1 MDRSRPSA
9 AQHSTAVRTAG
20 RATFDLLPPA
30 SAGERGELAAV
41 ARARRTVSEGAVLR
55 QPQDGRRVRR
65 GPPSR
70 AAADA
75 DFGNRSTLSQ
85 TAPESPGSRPPDL
98 PVPVARRGDRAAQP
112 GLEHRYYLYSDA
124 WRLSVSGRRD
134 GLVQPVCTQ
143 LGTVQHDG
151 NRLLPGRARRRVP
164 LWSARDLELR
174 PGLAVYFGRLPG
186 SAET

>member
-9 AQHSTAVRTAG
+9 THRATAVRTAG
-20 RATFDLLPPA
+20 SRAFELLLRA
-30 SAGERGELAAV
+30 SAGERGELAAA
-41 ARARRTVSEGAVLR
+41 ARARRTVSEVAVLR

-65 GPPSR
+65 GPASR
-70 AAADA
+70 PAADA
-75 DFGNRSTLSQ
+75 HFGHRSSLSQ
-85 TAPESPGSRPPDL
+85 AALEPSGSRPPDL
-98 PVPVARRGDRAAQP
+98 PVPVARRGDRAPQP

-164 LWSARDLELR
+164 HSASPKSGTPTRARSLPLPTFWLR
-174 PGLAVYFGRLPG
+174 
-186 SAET
+186 

>member
-20 RATFDLLPPA
+20 RATFALLPPA
-30 SAGERGELAAV
+30 SAGERGELAVV

-75 DFGNRSTLSQ
+75 HFGNRSALSQ
-85 TAPESPGSRPPDL
+85 AAPESPGSGPPDL
-98 PVPVARRGDRAAQP
+98 PVPVARRGDRAPQP

-124 WRLSVSGRRD
+124 WRLSVPGRGD
-134 GLVQPVCTQ
+134 GLVQPLRAE
-143 LGTVQHDG
+143 LGTLQHHGDW
-151 NRLLPGRARRRVP
+151 LLPGRARRRVSLRP
-164 LWSARDLELR
+164 AGNLELR
-174 PGLAVYFGRLPG
+174 SGLAVHFRPTSWLR
-186 SAET
+186 